1 MSGHDKYADGGHY
14 GHAKREK
21 EYKET
26 ASDERKVHKGE
37 SAMRGRDEAEMD
49 LTDKMERRNRAPK
62 IEGEADRKVDGSDEL
77 KRGGRAKRKH
87 GGHVHGKH
95 VPLHME
101 HHKHELGHR
110 HKRRHGG
117 KTEEHKVEGEHHKM
131 HAGRK
136 PRASGGRSDVSPFTS
151 ALHGT
156 PAKGRPKE
164 QKERGTDMEFK

>member
-1 MSGHDKYADGGHY
+1 MKGHEKSADGGHY
-14 GHAKREK
+14 GHAKREHYSEK
-21 EYKET
+21 

-37 SAMRGRDEAEMD
+37 SAMKGRDEAEMD
-49 LTDKMERRNRAPK
+49 LKDNPPARVKAKVIDK
-62 IEGEADRKVDGSDEL
+62 EADRESDGSVEL
-77 KRGGRAKRKH
+77 KRGGRAKRKL

-117 KTEEHKVEGEHHKM
+117 KTEEHKVEGEHHKH

-136 PRASGGRSDVSPFTS
+136 PRKAGGRASDEAPFTS
-151 ALHGT
+151 ARHGT
-156 PAKGRPKE
+156 PAKGRPAE